1 MQYRNLGRSG
11 TIVSAFALGA
21 MTFGKEADEEAS
33 FTLIDDFFAA
43 GGNFIDTADVYS
55 TGVSETVVGRWLK
68 ARPEQ
73 AGQAVIATKAR
84 FPMGPG
90 KNDVGTSRRYLGLA
104 LDASLKRLG
113 IERVDLYQMHAW
125 DHVTPLDETL
135 RFLDDAISAGK
146 IAYYG
151 FSNYLGWHITKAVGI
166 AHLNRYTLPVTLQP
180 QYNLLQRD
188 IEHEII
194 PACQDA
200 GLGLLPWSPLGG
212 GWLTGK
218 YQRDTPPSEG
228 TRLGDNPARG
238 MEGYSRRNAE
248 ERTWQIIDTVC
259 KVADERGV
267 SMAEIALAWVRQ
279 RPAVTSVILGVRT
292 REQLA
297 DNLKAADLELSQ
309 AELDTLDTAS
319 APQMLDYPY
328 GERGIDQ
335 RKRGRD

>member
-21 MTFGKEADEEAS
+21 MTFGKEADEAAS
-33 FTLIDDFFAA
+33 FALIDDYFAA

-55 TGVSETVVGRWLK
+55 TGASETIVGRWLK

-84 FPMGPG
+84 FPMGEG
-90 KNDVGTSRRYLGLA
+90 RNDVGTSRRHLGEA
-104 LDASLKRLG
+104 LNASLKRLG

-135 RFLDDAISAGK
+135 RFLDDAVSAGK

-151 FSNYLGWHITKAVGI
+151 FSNYLGWQIAKAVGI

-188 IEHEII
+188 IEHEIV
-194 PACQDA
+194 PACEDA

-218 YQRDTPPSEG
+218 YQRDTPPVEG

-238 MEGYSRRNAE
+238 MEGFARRNAE
-248 ERTWQIIDTVC
+248 ERTWHIIDAVRQ
-259 KVADERGV
+259 VAEGRGV

-297 DNLKAADLELSQ
+297 ANLKAADLELSQ
-309 AELDTLDTAS
+309 AEMETLDAAS

-328 GERGIDQ
+328 GERGIAQ
-335 RKRGRD
+335 RKRGR